1 MSKGPLVEIEYCR
14 RCRWLLRSAW
24 MAQELLATF
33 EEELGGVTLI
43 PNATGGVF
51 EIRLAGE
58 RIFSREQAGRF
69 PDIKELK
76 QLVRDRVS
84 PGSLHFSR
92 PRERGRAR
100 RRT

>member
-1 MSKGPLVEIEYCR
+1 
-14 RCRWLLRSAW
+14 

-58 RIFSREQAGRF
+58 RIFSREQAGRG
-69 PDIKELK
+69 
-76 QLVRDRVS
+76 VR
-84 PGSLHFSR
+84 
-92 PRERGRAR
+92 RAR
-100 RRT
+100 PPRSSR